1 MFIERSNSSRLL
13 RRRLRLLLLR
23 SSVFL
28 LTVVSVKADEAVRS
42 VVLILRRSCCC
53 RHGRDFDRSR
63 VEVLRVL
70 LCRFSRGPVKCRRR
84 PRVATP
90 GTSTPRW
97 RRWRSPEWPHVVD
110 ERGDMGCGEERK
122 NAGFQVFSP
131 SIKVSFTLMTS
142 SSTSSSSEKISL
154 SKVAMISPE
163 I

>member
-53 RHGRDFDRSR
+53 RRGRDFDRSR
-63 VEVLRVL
+63 VEVLRIL
-70 LCRFSRGPVKCRRR
+70 LCRFSRAPVKCRRR

-90 GTSTPRW
+90 GTPTPRW
-97 RRWRSPEWPHVVD
+97 RGWRSPECPHVVD
-110 ERGDMGCGEERK
+110 VSADKGCGEERK

-142 SSTSSSSEKISL
+142 SSISSSSEKISL
-154 SKVAMISPE
+154 SKAAMISPE

>member
-1 MFIERSNSSRLL
+1 MFIERSNPSRLL
-13 RRRLRLLLLR
+13 GRRLRLLLLR

-53 RHGRDFDRSR
+53 RRGRDFDRSR

-90 GTSTPRW
+90 GTPTPRW

-110 ERGDMGCGEERK
+110 VRADKGCGEERK

-154 SKVAMISPE
+154 SKAAMISPE

>member
-53 RHGRDFDRSR
+53 RRGRDFDRSR
-63 VEVLRVL
+63 VVL
-70 LCRFSRGPVKCRRR
+70 LRR
-84 PRVATP
+84 VSIP
-90 GTSTPRW
+90 GTPTPRWRRW
-97 RRWRSPEWPHVVD
+97 RRWRSPEWPHAVD
-110 ERGDMGCGEERK
+110 VRADMGCGEERK

-131 SIKVSFTLMTS
+131 SIKVSLTLMTS

-154 SKVAMISPE
+154 SKAAMISPE